1 MVASMRRHVYGH
13 MESTGADRRPAPHER
28 EIVDRRWATDL
39 RTTLLCVGS
48 FLSLLVLIDAAAGT
62 LTVARAAL
70 WSGLALLLLLVLV
83 PARVAVGDGWLTVR
97 TVRGTRRV
105 RTDRLVAAHTTGH
118 ADQRLVLRDAL
129 GGRVEF
135 DSRVLAANPALWHR
149 LDTAARASARA
160 DHPTARPA
168 ALHTL
173 SERIDRETA
182 RTVFQVSGLTTDTDE
197 PAAP

>member
-1 MVASMRRHVYGH
+1 MRRRVYGH
-13 MESTGADRRPAPHER
+13 MESTGADGRPAPHER

-62 LTVARAAL
+62 LTPARAAL
-70 WSGLALLLLLVLV
+70 WSGLALLLLLVLM

-118 ADQRLVLRDAL
+118 DGRCLVLRDAL

-135 DSRVLAANPALWHR
+135 DSHVLSANPALWHR
-149 LDTAARASARA
+149 LDTACRVSARA
-160 DHPTARPA
+160 GHPTAHPA
-168 ALHTL
+168 ALRML

-182 RTVFQVSGLTTDTDE
+182 RAVFKVSGMATDADG
-197 PAAP
+197 PAAG